1 MLRAIRFSAF
11 AMLLAVA
18 ACDADPA
25 GPLDSGQWGGV
36 GAAMTVAP
44 GAITLEFDCAHGR
57 FSMMPVLD
65 RDGRFSV
72 DGFLTREGGPIR
84 LDPPAD
90 ELAALYI
97 GIRSGD
103 RINLTYRLI
112 GDGAVGG
119 PIELRLGETPRL
131 RKCL

>member
-1 MLRAIRFSAF
+1 MLRYLRLF
-11 AMLLAVA
+11 ALVSLLAAA

-25 GPLDSGQWGGV
+25 SPLDEGQWGAV
-36 GAAMTVAP
+36 GAAMMVSRSAV
-44 GAITLEFDCAHGR
+44 TLEFDCAHGR
-57 FSMMPVLD
+57 FAMMPVLD

-72 DGFLTREGGPIR
+72 DGFLTRESGPIR
-84 LDPPAD
+84 LDPPAT
-90 ELAALYI
+90 ELPAHYM

-103 RINLTYRLI
+103 RINLTFRLI

-119 PIELRLGETPRL
+119 PIELRLGQTPRL

>member
-1 MLRAIRFSAF
+1 MFRHLRLF
-11 AMLLAVA
+11 ALVSLLATA

-25 GPLDSGQWGGV
+25 SPLDEGEWGAV
-36 GAAMTVAP
+36 GAAMTVSRSAV
-44 GAITLEFDCAHGR
+44 TLEFDCAHGR
-57 FSMMPVLD
+57 FAMMPVLD
-65 RDGRFSV
+65 RDGRFAV
-72 DGFLTREGGPIR
+72 DGFLTREGGPVR
-84 LDPPAD
+84 LDPPVEEQPAH
-90 ELAALYI
+90 YM

-103 RINLTYRLI
+103 RINLTFRLI